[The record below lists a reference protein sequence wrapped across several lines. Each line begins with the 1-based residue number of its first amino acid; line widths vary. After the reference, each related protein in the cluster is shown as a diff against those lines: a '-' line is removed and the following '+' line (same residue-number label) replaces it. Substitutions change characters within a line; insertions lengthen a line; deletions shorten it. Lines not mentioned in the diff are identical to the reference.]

1 MSKSITQDILLRA
14 RKDNLMKNKKI
25 IGLMSVLLATG
36 LIVACSPGGNAS
48 TSKAPDPTTAP
59 TTGPTS
65 SDPGSSSTTP
75 VVNKYTVRFLVDGNV
90 VKTYE
95 VEEGKTVTYDG
106 DTPTKEA
113 DSEAP
118 KYRFKGWDKDVTQPI
133 TADTDFN
140 AEFEKF
146 AFEVMIDDFESY
158 QSAGD
163 LADNGW
169 ESLKYSDKGWEPSEN
184 AKLRV
189 AYNVR
194 GGTKALGYN
203 TFRNDMAFMA
213 RKSFNVG
220 SLEGLVNAFKFS
232 LQVPKEMYEVS
243 VLVYVPIEI
252 EGVMTQAPLK
262 YVLAKDEKTVSSE
275 EYIDYVIPF
284 SDVNWQLWD
293 TTDSLVNIAEY
304 YGIDAADLP
313 AMINQFAVSVKGTS
327 VSNSDCYVYVDEV
340 GFTTIADD
348 AGYSENEKV
357 AGIYDRY
364 TMAADSII
372 QANLN
377 IDYATMKAN
386 VDIPAA
392 GQALPGDITID
403 GRNITFKDAYG
414 GAILTYKGRLTN
426 GNQKI
431 KFVEATGSIGEYVQH
446 DLNAVQVVDDFE
458 SYTESGVAYYQ
469 NNTPADRS
477 GLRGAYYQEYRNDS
491 MTTTSPWHSDKSSLM
506 GGDGSQMN
514 LLKDPE
520 KAHGGNQYASMKISS
535 GNIMRYMTY
544 GLFDGTAEST
554 NSYRGKYLSFW
565 LKSNIKLT
573 TLRVRF
579 YFITNP
585 DGTTMANNCNKSG
598 QVDIS
603 PNKVIDEW
611 TRYQVELDPNK
622 IYFGFNFQIHQSW
635 VGDGQLYVDDVEVF
649 NENPYV
655 SLPTGITLSDSTA
668 TLDIGN
674 TKQLTAKL
682 TPQDVVSDL
691 VTWSSDKEEIA
702 TVSSTGLVTAKAEGK
717 ATITAETFN
726 GLTATCEVTVNAAPV
741 TIKYPTGTFVSE
753 VKAGGQTVQLAI
765 ALGTKANGMVAVRAS
780 NTDAQAT
787 GVTFDE
793 TTGKFEITT
802 TGSFQSMTFGKITGT
817 YDQTNDKLTGLA
829 VDGTIKAAVSSI
841 SDATRPLHY
850 EALDEDTAGLQAK
863 FNRRYNSGGGWQ
875 FDNSNAD
882 RFTSDTTNFVS
893 GTGAMKR
900 RGFSGGPVANT
911 FKSDFASPI
920 AAKNIQFW
928 VYNPSATDRVIR
940 MWYYKGAGLTNNGE
954 TGTVTA
960 KANSWTYCAMGFAP
974 GASIYNFQIAD
985 FTNSGTYF
993 TFDDISLF

>member
-1 MSKSITQDILLRA
+1 
-14 RKDNLMKNKKI
+14 
-25 IGLMSVLLATG
+25 MSVLLATG
-36 LIVACSPGGNAS
+36 LIAACSPGGNAS
-48 TSKAPDPTTAP
+48 TSKAPDPTTVP
-59 TTGPTS
+59 SGTSTTDTGTS
-65 SDPGSSSTTP
+65 TP

-118 KYRFKGWDKDVTQPI
+118 KYRFTGWDKDVTQPI
-133 TADTDFN
+133 TADIDFN

-163 LADNGW
+163 FADNGW
-169 ESLKYSDKGWEPSEN
+169 ESLVYSDKGWEPSAN

-213 RKSFNVG
+213 RKSFTVG

-252 EGVMTQAPLK
+252 EGVMKQAPLK

-284 SDVNWQLWD
+284 SDENWQLWD

-304 YGIDAADLP
+304 YGIDVADLP

-327 VSNSDCYVYVDEV
+327 VTNSDCYVYVDEV

-357 AGIYDRY
+357 VGIYDRY
-364 TMAADSII
+364 TMMAESNI
-372 QANLN
+372 QVNLN

-386 VDIPAA
+386 VDLPAA
-392 GQALPGDITID
+392 GQALPGDITVD
-403 GRNITFKDAYG
+403 GRNITFKDAYDG
-414 GAILTYKGRLTN
+414 SVLTYKGRLTN

-431 KFVEATGSIGEYVQH
+431 KFVEATGSIAEYVQH

-469 NNTPADRS
+469 KTTPEQRS
-477 GLRGAYYQEYRNDS
+477 GLRGAYYQEYRNDNLTS
-491 MTTTSPWHSDKSSLM
+491 TSPWHSDKSTLM
-506 GGDGSQMN
+506 GGDYGDQMN
-514 LLKDPE
+514 LLKDAE
-520 KAHGGNQYASMKISS
+520 KAHSGNQYASMKISN

-544 GLFDGTAEST
+544 GLFDGTAEAT
-554 NSYRGKYLSFW
+554 NSYRGKWLSFW
-565 LKSNIKLT
+565 LKSSVKLT

-585 DGTTMANNCNKSG
+585 DGTTMSANCNKGG
-598 QVDIS
+598 QVDIT
-603 PNKVIDEW
+603 PNKVISEW

-622 IYFGFNFQIHQSW
+622 VYFGFNFQIHQSW

-655 SLPTGITLSDSTA
+655 SLPTGITLSDPTA
-668 TLDIGN
+668 TLDVGD
-674 TKQLTAKL
+674 TKQLTAKVA
-682 TPQDVVSDL
+682 PQDALSNV
-691 VTWSSDKEEIA
+691 VTWSSDNEAVA
-702 TVSSTGLVTAKAEGK
+702 TVTSTGLVTAKAEGK
-717 ATITAETFN
+717 ATITAETVN
-726 GLTATCEVTVNAAPV
+726 KLKATCVVTVNAAPV

-753 VKAGGQTVQLAI
+753 VNAGGATVQLAI
-765 ALGTKANGMVAVRAS
+765 ALGTKENGMVAVRAS
-780 NTDAQAT
+780 NTDAEAT

-802 TGSFQSMTFGKITGT
+802 TGSFSSMTFGKITGT

-841 SDATRPLHY
+841 SDATRPLRY
-850 EALDEDTAGLQAK
+850 EALDESTTDLQAK
-863 FNRRYNSGGGWQ
+863 FKRRWGSSW
-875 FDNSNAD
+875 DVDTTNAD

-893 GTGAMKR
+893 GKGAMKR
-900 RGFSGGPVANT
+900 RGYSGGRVAHVWT
-911 FKSDFASPI
+911 SDFATPL

-928 VYNPSATDRVIR
+928 VYNPSANDVTFR
-940 MWYYKGAGLTNNGE
+940 MFYYKGAGLTSNGE
-954 TGTVTA
+954 TGNVTA
-960 KANSWTYCAMGFAP
+960 KANGWTYCAMGFAP

-985 FTNSGTYF
+985 FTNSGVYF

>member
-1 MSKSITQDILLRA
+1 
-14 RKDNLMKNKKI
+14 MKNKKI

-36 LIVACSPGGNAS
+36 LIAACSPGGNAS
-48 TSKAPDPTTAP
+48 TSKAPDPTTVP
-59 TTGPTS
+59 SGTSTTDTGTS
-65 SDPGSSSTTP
+65 TP

-118 KYRFKGWDKDVTQPI
+118 KYRFTGWDKDVTQPI
-133 TADTDFN
+133 TADIDFN

-163 LADNGW
+163 FADNGW
-169 ESLKYSDKGWEPSEN
+169 ESLVYSDKGWEPSAN

-213 RKSFNVG
+213 RKSFTVG

-252 EGVMTQAPLK
+252 EGVMKQAPLK

-284 SDVNWQLWD
+284 SDENWQLWD

-304 YGIDAADLP
+304 YGIDVADLP

-327 VSNSDCYVYVDEV
+327 VTNSDCYVYVDEV

-357 AGIYDRY
+357 VGIYDRY
-364 TMAADSII
+364 TMMAESNI
-372 QANLN
+372 QVNLN

-386 VDIPAA
+386 VDLPAA
-392 GQALPGDITID
+392 GQALPGDITVD
-403 GRNITFKDAYG
+403 GRNITFKDAYDG
-414 GAILTYKGRLTN
+414 SVLTYKGRLTN

-431 KFVEATGSIGEYVQH
+431 KFVEATGSIAEYVQH

-469 NNTPADRS
+469 KTTPEQRS
-477 GLRGAYYQEYRNDS
+477 GLRGAYYQEYRNDNLTS
-491 MTTTSPWHSDKSSLM
+491 TSPWHSDKSTLM
-506 GGDGSQMN
+506 GGDYGDQMN
-514 LLKDPE
+514 LLKDAE
-520 KAHGGNQYASMKISS
+520 KAHSGNQYASMKISN

-544 GLFDGTAEST
+544 GLFDGTAEAT
-554 NSYRGKYLSFW
+554 NSYRGKWLSFW
-565 LKSNIKLT
+565 LKSSVKLT

-585 DGTTMANNCNKSG
+585 DGTTMSANCNKGG
-598 QVDIS
+598 QVDIT
-603 PNKVIDEW
+603 PNKVISEW

-622 IYFGFNFQIHQSW
+622 VYFGFNFQIHQSW

-655 SLPTGITLSDSTA
+655 SLPTGITLSDPTA
-668 TLDIGN
+668 TLDVGD
-674 TKQLTAKL
+674 TKQLTAKVA
-682 TPQDVVSDL
+682 PQDALSNV
-691 VTWSSDKEEIA
+691 VTWSSDNEAVA
-702 TVSSTGLVTAKAEGK
+702 TVTSTGLVTAKAEGK
-717 ATITAETFN
+717 ATITAETVN
-726 GLTATCEVTVNAAPV
+726 KLKATCVVTVNAAPV

-753 VKAGGQTVQLAI
+753 VNAGGATVQLAI
-765 ALGTKANGMVAVRAS
+765 ALGTKENGMVAVRAS
-780 NTDAQAT
+780 NTDAEAT

-802 TGSFQSMTFGKITGT
+802 TGSFSSMTFRKITGT

-841 SDATRPLHY
+841 SDATRPLRY
-850 EALDEDTAGLQAK
+850 EGLNENTEGLQAK
-863 FNRRYNSGGGWQ
+863 FMRRWGDPWAEDKTNT
-875 FDNSNAD
+875 D

-900 RGFSGGPVANT
+900 RGYSGGRVAHVWT
-911 FKSDFASPI
+911 SDFATPL

-928 VYNPSATDRVIR
+928 GYNPSANDVTFR
-940 MWYYKGAGLTNNGE
+940 MFYYKGAGLTSNGE
-954 TGTVTA
+954 TGNVTA
-960 KANSWTYCAMGFAP
+960 KANGWTYCAMGFAP

-985 FTNSGTYF
+985 FTNSGVYF

>member
-1 MSKSITQDILLRA
+1 
-14 RKDNLMKNKKI
+14 MKNKKI

-36 LIVACSPGGNAS
+36 LIVACNNGGNAS
-48 TSKAPDPTTAP
+48 TSKAPDPTSAP

-65 SDPGSSSTTP
+65 SDPGTSSTTP
-75 VVNKYTVRFLVDGNV
+75 VVNKFTVRFLVEGEV

-106 DTPTKEA
+106 DTPTKAA

-118 KYRFKGWDKDVTQPI
+118 KYRFTGWDKDVTQPI
-133 TADTDFN
+133 TADIDFN

-146 AFEVMIDDFESY
+146 EFEVMIDDFESY

-252 EGVMTQAPLK
+252 EGVMKQAPLK
-262 YVLAKDEKTVSSE
+262 YVLAKDEKKVSSE

-284 SDVNWQLWD
+284 SDENWQLWE
-293 TTDSLVNIAEY
+293 TTDSLVNIANY
-304 YGIDAADLP
+304 YGLDVADLP
-313 AMINQFAVSVKGTS
+313 AMINQFAVSVKGAS
-327 VSNSDCYVYVDEV
+327 VTNSDCYVYVDEV

-348 AGYSENEKV
+348 AGYSENERV
-357 AGIYDRY
+357 VGIYDRY
-364 TMAADSII
+364 TMTADSNI
-372 QANLN
+372 QVNLN
-377 IDYATMKAN
+377 IDYATMKAD
-386 VDIPAA
+386 VDIPVA
-392 GQALPGDITID
+392 GQSLPGDISVD
-403 GRNITFKDAYG
+403 GRNITFTSAG
-414 GAILTYKGRLTN
+414 GGSALVYKGRLTN

-431 KFVEATGSIGEYVQH
+431 KFVEATGQIAEFVQH

-469 NNTPADRS
+469 NNTPADRR

-514 LLKDPE
+514 LLKDAE
-520 KAHGGNQYASMKISS
+520 KAHSGNQYASMKISN

-544 GLFDGTAEST
+544 GLFDGTAEAT

-565 LKSNIKLT
+565 LKSTVKLT

-579 YFITNP
+579 YYITNP
-585 DGTTMANNCNKSG
+585 DGTTMANNCNKTG

-603 PNKVIDEW
+603 PNKVISEW

-622 IYFGFNFQIHQSW
+622 IYFGYNFQIHPSW

-649 NENPYV
+649 NENPYI
-655 SLPTGITLSDSTA
+655 SLPTGISLSDSTA
-668 TLDIGN
+668 TLDVGD
-674 TKQLTAKL
+674 TKQLTAKV
-682 TPQDVVSDL
+682 TPQDVFSDV
-691 VTWSSDKEEIA
+691 VTWSSDKEEYA

-717 ATITAETFN
+717 ATITAETVN
-726 GLTATCEVTVNAAPV
+726 GIKATCVVTVNAAPV
-741 TIKYPTGTFVSE
+741 TIKYPTGTFLSE
-753 VKAGGQTVQLAI
+753 VKAGGATVQLTI
-765 ALGTKANGMVAVRAS
+765 ALGTKENGMVAVRAS
-780 NTDAQAT
+780 NTDAEAT

-793 TTGKFEITT
+793 TTGEFEITT
-802 TGSFQSMTFGKITGT
+802 TGSFSSMTFGKITGT
-817 YDQTNDKLTGLA
+817 YDQTNDKLTDLA
-829 VDGTIKAAVSSI
+829 VDGTIKAAVTSI
-841 SDATRPLHY
+841 SDATRPLRY
-850 EALDEDTAGLQAK
+850 EALDESTADLQAK
-863 FNRRYNSGGGWQ
+863 FKRRWGNSW
-875 FDNSNAD
+875 DVDTTNAD

-900 RGFSGGPVANT
+900 RGYGGGRVAHVWT
-911 FKSDFASPI
+911 SDFATPL

-928 VYNPSATDRVIR
+928 VYNPSANDVTFR
-940 MWYYKGAGLTNNGE
+940 MFYYKAANLGSNGE
-954 TGTVTA
+954 TGNVVA
-960 KANSWTYCAMGFAP
+960 KANGWTYIAMGFTP

-985 FTNSGTYF
+985 FTNSGVYF

>member
-1 MSKSITQDILLRA
+1 
-14 RKDNLMKNKKI
+14 
-25 IGLMSVLLATG
+25 MSVLLATG
-36 LIVACSPGGNAS
+36 LIAACSPGGNAS
-48 TSKAPDPTTAP
+48 TSKAPDPTTVP
-59 TTGPTS
+59 SGTSTT
-65 SDPGSSSTTP
+65 DPGTSTP

-118 KYRFKGWDKDVTQPI
+118 KYRFTGWDKDVTQPI
-133 TADTDFN
+133 TADIDFN

-158 QSAGD
+158 QSPGD

-169 ESLKYSDKGWEPSEN
+169 ESLVYSDKGWEPSAN

-213 RKSFNVG
+213 RKSFTVG

-232 LQVPKEMYEVS
+232 LQVPKEMYEAS

-252 EGVMTQAPLK
+252 EGVMKQAPLK
-262 YVLAKDEKTVSSE
+262 YVLAKDGKTVSSE

-284 SDVNWQLWD
+284 SDENWQLWD

-304 YGIDAADLP
+304 YGIDVADLP

-327 VSNSDCYVYVDEV
+327 VTNSDCYVYVDEV

-357 AGIYDRY
+357 VGIYDRY
-364 TMAADSII
+364 TMMADSNI
-372 QANLN
+372 QVNLD

-386 VDIPAA
+386 VDLPAA
-392 GQALPGDITID
+392 GQKLPGDITVD
-403 GRNITFKDAYG
+403 GRNITFKDAYDG
-414 GAILTYKGRLTN
+414 SVLTYKGRLTN

-431 KFVEATGSIGEYVQH
+431 KFVEATGSIAEYVQH

-514 LLKDPE
+514 LLKDAE
-520 KAHGGNQYASMKISS
+520 KAHSGNQYASMKISN

-544 GLFDGTAEST
+544 GLFDGTAEAT
-554 NSYRGKYLSFW
+554 NSFRGKYLSFW
-565 LKSNIKLT
+565 LKSTVKLT

-598 QVDIS
+598 QVDIT
-603 PNKVIDEW
+603 PNKVISEW

-622 IYFGFNFQIHQSW
+622 VYFGFNFQIHQSW

-655 SLPTGITLSDSTA
+655 SLPTGITLSDPTA
-668 TLDIGN
+668 TLDVGD
-674 TKQLTAKL
+674 TKQLTAKVA
-682 TPQDVVSDL
+682 PQDALSNV
-691 VTWSSDKEEIA
+691 VTWSSDNEAVA
-702 TVSSTGLVTAKAEGK
+702 TVTSTGLVTAKAEGK
-717 ATITAETFN
+717 ATITAETVN
-726 GLTATCEVTVNAAPV
+726 KLKATCVVTVNAAPV

-753 VKAGGQTVQLAI
+753 VNAGGTTVQLAI
-765 ALGTKANGMVAVRAS
+765 ALGTKENGMVAVRAS
-780 NTDAQAT
+780 NTDAEAT

-802 TGSFQSMTFGKITGT
+802 TGSFSSMTFGKITGT

-841 SDATRPLHY
+841 SDATRPLRY
-850 EALDEDTAGLQAK
+850 EGLNENTEGLQAK
-863 FNRRYNSGGGWQ
+863 FMRRWGDPWQ
-875 FDNSNAD
+875 EDKTNTD

-900 RGFSGGPVANT
+900 RGYSGGRVAHA
-911 FKSDFASPI
+911 FKADFASPI

-928 VYNPSATDRVIR
+928 VYNPTGTDRVIR
-940 MWYYKGAGLTNNGE
+940 MWYYKSAGLSGAGE

-960 KANSWTYCAMGFAP
+960 KANSWTYCAMGFNP

>member
-1 MSKSITQDILLRA
+1 
-14 RKDNLMKNKKI
+14 MKNKKI

-36 LIVACSPGGNAS
+36 LIAACSPGGNAS
-48 TSKAPDPTTAP
+48 TSKAPDPTTVP
-59 TTGPTS
+59 SGTSTTDTGTS
-65 SDPGSSSTTP
+65 TP

-118 KYRFKGWDKDVTQPI
+118 KYRFTGWDKDVTQPI
-133 TADTDFN
+133 TADIDFN

-213 RKSFNVG
+213 RKSFTVG

-232 LQVPKEMYEVS
+232 LQVPKEMYEAS

-252 EGVMTQAPLK
+252 EGVMKQAPLK

-284 SDVNWQLWD
+284 SDENWQLWD

-304 YGIDAADLP
+304 YGIDVADLP
-313 AMINQFAVSVKGTS
+313 AMINQFAVSVKGAS

-357 AGIYDRY
+357 VGIYDRY
-364 TMAADSII
+364 TMMAESNI
-372 QANLN
+372 QINLD

-386 VDIPAA
+386 VDIPAS
-392 GQALPGDITID
+392 GQKLPGDITID
-403 GRNITFKDAYG
+403 GRNITFKDANG

-477 GLRGAYYQEYRNDS
+477 GLRGAYYQEYRNDN

-514 LLKDPE
+514 LLKGAE
-520 KAHGGNQYASMKISS
+520 NAHSGNQYASMKISN

-544 GLFDGTAEST
+544 GLFDGTAEAT

-565 LKSNIKLT
+565 LKSTVKLT

-585 DGTTMANNCNKSG
+585 DGTAMANNCNKSG

-603 PNKVIDEW
+603 PNKVISEW

-622 IYFGFNFQIHQSW
+622 VYFGFNFQIHQSW

-655 SLPTGITLSDSTA
+655 SLPTGITLSDPTA
-668 TLDIGN
+668 TLDVGD

-682 TPQDVVSDL
+682 TPQDVLSDL
-691 VTWSSDKEEIA
+691 VTWSSDKEEYA

-717 ATITAETFN
+717 ATITAETVN
-726 GLTATCEVTVNAAPV
+726 GLKATCVVTVNAAPV

-753 VKAGGQTVQLAI
+753 VQAGGQTVQLAI
-765 ALGTKANGMVAVRAS
+765 ALGTKENGMVAVRAS

-802 TGSFQSMTFGKITGT
+802 TGSFASMTFGKITGT
-817 YDQTNDKLTGLA
+817 YDQTNDKLTDLA

-841 SDATRPLHY
+841 SDAARPLCY
-850 EALDEDTAGLQAK
+850 EGLNENTEGLQAK
-863 FNRRYNSGGGWQ
+863 FMRRWGDPWAE
-875 FDNSNAD
+875 DKTNAD

-900 RGFSGGPVANT
+900 RGYSGGRVAHA
-911 FKSDFASPI
+911 FKTDFASPI

-928 VYNPSATDRVIR
+928 VYNPTGTDRVIR
-940 MWYYKGAGLTNNGE
+940 MWYYKGAGLTSNGE

-960 KANSWTYCAMGFAP
+960 KANGWTYCAMGFNP